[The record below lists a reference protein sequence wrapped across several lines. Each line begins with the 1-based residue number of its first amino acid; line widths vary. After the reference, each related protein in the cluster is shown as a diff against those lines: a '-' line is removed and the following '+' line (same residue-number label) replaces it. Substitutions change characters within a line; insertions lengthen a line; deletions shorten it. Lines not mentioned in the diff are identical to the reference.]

1 MDLMKLGTQLLMN
14 KLNLDADGDGVPD
27 GVAGAL
33 SGLLGGEGE
42 GLDLGSLAAKMSDG
56 GMAGMLGSWLGDGA
70 NDNISTD
77 QIRDLFGGDKISAF
91 ASQLGISDEQA
102 ADSLADAVPQIVD
115 QGSSGG
121 NLLDA
126 VGGLSGALDMAK
138 ELF

>member
-1 MDLMKLGTQLLMN
+1 
-14 KLNLDADGDGVPD
+14 
-27 GVAGAL
+27 
-33 SGLLGGEGE
+33 
-42 GLDLGSLAAKMSDG
+42 
-56 GMAGMLGSWLGDGA
+56 
-70 NDNISTD
+70 
-77 QIRDLFGGDKISAF
+77 LFGGDKISAF

-138 ELF
+138 KLF